1 MRPQQLDT
9 KRLERVNGGRGTIHG
24 YWQCDVCGCQISTGT
39 EPDGEC
45 PGCLFNSL
53 GAQGW

>member
-24 YWQCDVCGCQISTGT
+24 YWQCDICGCQISTGT

-45 PGCLFNSL
+45 PGCLFNSM